1 MRPIRLAVL
10 ALLPLCAFPARAS
23 DDAEDW
29 KLIGGMLALVQQV
42 VHLAATSPDRDA
54 ADKSVDAM
62 LAGENAQANRV
73 AAGLLNEVL
82 QDVPAEQRGT
92 FVAIGRD
99 LLTLARR
106 ERERQRER
114 GGGAVVPGTPSGA
127 PLSLDPLQARKELHA
142 MGLNY
147 WDEQQFLAA
156 ARRGDRIAVDLFL
169 AGKGLQGAVQPDP
182 QGDRARN
189 PRPAR

>member
-1 MRPIRLAVL
+1 MRPIRLVVL

-42 VHLAATSPDRDA
+42 VHVAASSPDRDA
-54 ADKSVDAM
+54 ADKSVEAM
-62 LAGENAQANRV
+62 LAGENAQANRLV
-73 AAGLLNEVL
+73 AGLLNEVL
-82 QDVPAEQRGT
+82 QDVPAEQRGA

-106 ERERQRER
+106 ERERQR
-114 GGGAVVPGTPSGA
+114 GAGAAASGLPA
-127 PLSLDPLQARKELHA
+127 QTDPLQARKELHA

-147 WDEQQFLAA
+147 WDEEQFLAA

-169 AGKGLQGAVQPDP
+169 AGKGLQGDSQA
-182 QGDRARN
+182 GEAARS